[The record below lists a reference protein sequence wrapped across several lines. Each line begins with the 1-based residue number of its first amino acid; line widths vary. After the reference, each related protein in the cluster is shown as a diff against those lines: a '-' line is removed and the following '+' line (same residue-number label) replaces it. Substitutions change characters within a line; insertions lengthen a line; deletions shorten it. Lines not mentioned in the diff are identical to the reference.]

1 MSHSGQSVAVPVWQC
16 YPGSFGKGVPH
27 QWAPTRLTRV
37 WVQGAHGAEIPGC
50 CDICRPASLT
60 GNPSRKSLEAGRILG
75 RVQTCPARLLPGIS
89 GGCGGTGRAGVS
101 PGVPGAVTLQDELQP
116 AVLCACGL
124 LGRWD
129 TRNGGRGL
137 CPAFFQPQ
145 WLPAAGALVLYPSS
159 RAVQDPSPSLGS
171 TGWLCFGTAVGIQ
184 GMLRDTGMTS
194 HAAFLPLTPPRAVR
208 KVGVR
213 FSGLGSDPPHR
224 LPTTSSSLPTL
235 GLDVPTSPS
244 TFGSLCHEPR
254 WAHPAH
260 QNPQHRRGPLPWPPG
275 WEPRES
281 GGAGKGAEWEQKVR
295 GAAGRGERSRRLS
308 ADPAPAAPAPAS
320 PRCPHPLLPTS
331 ALPGSAPRST
341 WSWLRG
347 GKAISAS
354 APVLTPLPALAK
366 ASRGRVGA
374 HALCPS
380 VTVGPCVL
388 FP

>member
-1 MSHSGQSVAVPVWQC
+1 MGWQW
-16 YPGSFGKGVPH
+16 GS
-27 QWAPTRLTRV
+27 W
-37 WVQGAHGAEIPGC
+37 GC
-50 CDICRPASLT
+50 S
-60 GNPSRKSLEAGRILG
+60 
-75 RVQTCPARLLPGIS
+75 
-89 GGCGGTGRAGVS
+89 
-101 PGVPGAVTLQDELQP
+101 
-116 AVLCACGL
+116 
-124 LGRWD
+124 
-129 TRNGGRGL
+129 
-137 CPAFFQPQ
+137 
-145 WLPAAGALVLYPSS
+145 
-159 RAVQDPSPSLGS
+159 
-171 TGWLCFGTAVGIQ
+171 
-184 GMLRDTGMTS
+184 RDTGMTS
-194 HAAFLPLTPPRAVR
+194 HAASLSLTPPRAVR
-208 KVGVR
+208 EVGVR

-224 LPTTSSSLPTL
+224 PPTTSSSRPTL
-235 GLDVPTSPS
+235 GLDVPKSPS

-260 QNPQHRRGPLPWPPG
+260 QNPQYRRGPLPWPPG

-320 PRCPHPLLPTS
+320 PRHPHPLLPTS

-341 WSWLRG
+341 WTWLRG

-366 ASRGRVGA
+366 VSRGRVGA

-388 FP
+388 LP